1 MTMQSINPTTEE
13 VLANFEEH
21 SEQEVNQAL
30 DRSIET
36 FRVWK
41 QQPFSGRAELMR
53 RAAQVMRRDVD
64 RLAGLITLEMG
75 KPLAQSRAEVE
86 KCAWCCEYFA
96 ENAEAFLAD
105 IPKVSSGAESYV
117 AFDPLGPVLAIMP
130 WNFPFWQ
137 VFRFAAPALM
147 AGNVGLLKH
156 ASNVPQC
163 ALAIEQVF
171 RDAGFPEGAFQT
183 LLVPGKRALTLV
195 DDPRIAAVTLTGS
208 EEAGAR
214 VAEASGRTL
223 KPAVLEL
230 GGSDPFIVLADAD
243 VEAAARVAM
252 DARFQNAGQSCIAAK
267 RFIVADSVADEFEER
282 FRNGIEELVIG
293 DPADAATR
301 IGPLA
306 KNDLLDTL
314 EQQVRQSVNAGATI
328 ATGGQRLD
336 RRGYF
341 YAPTLITG
349 VGTGMDVFTEETFGP
364 AAALI
369 TARDAEHAVVLANDS
384 RFGLGAS
391 LWTGDLQR
399 AKAIAREIEAGSVF
413 INGMVASDPRLPF
426 GGVKHSGYGRELAD
440 FGIREF
446 VNVKTVWIGP
456 LRAAAPPPK
465 SE

>member
-1 MTMQSINPTTEE
+1 MAMQSINPATEE
-13 VLANFEEH
+13 VLASFDEH
-21 SEQEVNQAL
+21 SEREVDQAL
-30 DRSIET
+30 DHSIDS
-36 FRVWK
+36 FRTWR
-41 QQPFSGRAELMR
+41 QQPFSQRAKLMLG
-53 RAAQVMRRDVD
+53 ASLVLRRDAGH
-64 RLAGLITLEMG
+64 LAELITLEMG
-75 KPLAQSRAEVE
+75 KPLAQSRAEIE

-96 ENAEAFLAD
+96 ENAGSFLAD
-105 IPKVSSGAESYV
+105 IPKAGSGTESYV

-147 AGNVGLLKH
+147 AGNVGVLKH

-171 RDAGFPEGAFQT
+171 RQAGFPNGAFQT
-183 LLVPGKRALTLV
+183 LLIPGRRALGLV

-208 EEAGAR
+208 EEAGTR
-214 VAEASGRTL
+214 VAEASGRML
-223 KPAVLEL
+223 KPNVLEL
-230 GGSDPFIVLADAD
+230 GGSDPFIVLEDAD
-243 VEAAARVAM
+243 VEAAARVAI

-267 RFIVADSVADEFEER
+267 RFIVVESVAGEFEER

-293 DPADAATR
+293 DPTDAATR

-306 KNDLLDTL
+306 KDDLLDTL
-314 EQQVRQSVNAGATI
+314 EEQVQQSVNAGATI

-349 VGTGMDVFTEETFGP
+349 VRKGMPVFTEETFGP

-369 TARDAEHAVVLANDS
+369 TAADAAQAVALANDS
-384 RFGLGAS
+384 RFGLAAS
-391 LWTGDLQR
+391 LWTRDVDRG
-399 AKAIAREIEAGSVF
+399 KVIAREIESGSVF

-446 VNVKTVWIGP
+446 VNIKTIWIGP
-456 LRAAAPPPK
+456 VRAGASTPV